1 MEAILYSK
9 ECNWYTRC
17 CPLNGGV
24 RYRECPLREAIL
36 FKRIVSIVLYTQ
48 TYTHIHVYVSINVY
62 YAIITSHS
70 ISLEKGHHK
79 QFFHKDS
86 SGFGSHEAKRG
97 GGEKGEE

>member
-1 MEAILYSK
+1 MEVILYSK

-24 RYRECPLREAIL
+24 RYRECPLGEAIL

-48 TYTHIHVYVSINVY
+48 THVCINVY
-62 YAIITSHS
+62 YAVLTSHS

-79 QFFHKDS
+79 QSFHKDS

-97 GGEKGEE
+97 GGEKNEE